1 MWFLHALQAAVI
13 HQSVFKFLHID
24 DQDMVKTNLAW
35 PKPAEKKVKL
45 VSGFLSPYCK
55 SHRFN
60 HLLQQSLLLHCLSI
74 DLSGSNSKFHFVANV
89 LNS

>member
-1 MWFLHALQAAVI
+1 MCFLHALQAAVI

-45 VSGFLSPYCK
+45 VSGFLSPYCTP
-55 SHRFN
+55 HRFN

-74 DLSGSNSKFHFVANV
+74 DLSGSNLKFHFVANV